1 VVKLTVTLTPA
12 KGQET
17 KHSEAPADPRLS
29 QLVGFSDLARE
40 TGLSYWTFHN
50 AYRRGEIS
58 GWHVPGGAVG
68 LYRPEA
74 ESFTARHRKRLKEKA
89 AKKSAQGHT

>member
-1 VVKLTVTLTPA
+1 MVKLTVTLTPV

-17 KHSEAPADPRLS
+17 KHREAPQDPRLS
-29 QLVGFSDLARE
+29 QLVGFADLARE

-68 LYRPEA
+68 IYRPDA
-74 ESFTARHRKRLKEKA
+74 ERFTRHHRQRLKKKA
-89 AKKSAQGHT
+89 AKKSAQGNT